1 MAATKAN
8 DADPEAV
15 ALLPRLNDTFGLT
28 YADFF
33 TSQLCDYI
41 ADYQRSVGLLA
52 DGQLGP
58 KTRAK
63 LAAQKFLDGEECGAV
78 WPYQPER
85 EYTHWKQVARALG
98 YGISSRPVLLV
109 IRGAYPF
116 ARRTHRMIFAPRLD
130 DCGVLIDTKLGG
142 PNPYV
147 FRLSS
152 HAYQL
157 SSGASPDLDRDGV
170 GDVGSIRPG
179 HYILH
184 QLAATTYHV
193 KMPDGSDRIPCWRDT
208 SHDGLISEVEA
219 ERAESATTGPQV
231 TPGVGMWANAVLVH
245 ESYTSGRSSISCIT
259 TETREFGRLRAAG
272 KTIDMLLAN
281 ARDVARAV
289 HPAEPFPLP
298 PKANS

>member
-1 MAATKAN
+1 MANA
-8 DADPEAV
+8 ADPEAM

-28 YADFF
+28 YAEFF
-33 TSQLCDYI
+33 GAQVCDYI

-63 LAAQKFLDGEECGAV
+63 LAAQRFLDGEECGV
-78 WPYQPER
+78 IWPYQPER
-85 EYTHWKQVARALG
+85 EYVHWKQLAGALG
-98 YGISSRPVLLV
+98 YELGGRPVLLV

-116 ARRTHRMIFAPRLD
+116 ARRAHRMIFAPRLD
-130 DCGVLIDTKLGG
+130 DCGVLIDPKLGG

-157 SSGASPDLDRDGV
+157 ASGASPDVNRDGA

-179 HYILH
+179 RYVLH

-193 KMPDGSDRIPCWRDT
+193 KTPDGSDRIPCWRDT
-208 SHDGLISEVEA
+208 SHDGVISEAEA
-219 ERAESATTGPQV
+219 ERSETATSGPQV
-231 TPGVGMWANAVLVH
+231 TPGVGMWANAVLLH
-245 ESYTSGRSSISCIT
+245 ESWSSGRSSISCIT
-259 TETREFGRLRAAG
+259 TEAREFERIRAAG
-272 KTIDMLLAN
+272 KTIDMLLVN
-281 ARDVARAV
+281 APALAKAV
-289 HPAEPFPLP
+289 HQPEPFPLP
-298 PKANS
+298 PGNVS